1 MKHIQTIFFAL
12 ALALSPLAYASTYY
26 ASPNGNS
33 NGNSY
38 ATPCSFSDGLKKLS
52 MPGDTLY
59 LLGGQYDLGNTKLP
73 SISGDA
79 TANIVIS
86 GYPGELAILDFRTT
100 SYGTRGLQLTTNN
113 RYIHIK
119 DLTLRYSG
127 KNNLYNEGSYCTFE
141 RLDIYGSSDTGCQMK
156 KGGNNLIKN
165 VDSHDNFDYK
175 QMRTGENG
183 EELADFGGNADGF
196 ADKQFTGPG
205 NHYVG
210 CRAWN
215 NSDDGWDFFQRV
227 TDGNETI
234 IEDCICFQNGPT
246 SYNMTNHPRYNT
258 DRSWFDNRN
267 GTTITDRYGNTITIT
282 MAQYPNLGNGNG
294 FKLGGAKT
302 AHNVLI
308 HHCLSI
314 GNTVKGF
321 DQNSDGGVMKVY
333 NNTALLNG
341 QNYGFYNTECGTL
354 YIRNCVSI
362 SSLSEN
368 QLTVQRVVA
377 NDHNSWSA
385 GFSCSVA
392 DFQSVDTTLVLS
404 PRQPNG
410 ELAIMPLMRL
420 QNNSSLIDAGINVNL
435 PYCDAAPDL
444 GCYEKEGVWII
455 PDPEQPDT
463 TTEGPI
469 TGLDSIPEGFRKV
482 AFVTIPGSQEDVA
495 LLTYLL
501 RADSIGIQIR
511 DASDAS
517 VDYSSYDLIV
527 IGPAP
532 KSDAAGFS
540 PLKGY
545 NKPMLVLKPWLFKP
559 SVWNWGTAI
568 NTTDLSI
575 SVADATH
582 PIFSGLTLSNNQLQL
597 FSSCTSYAVTAMD
610 PWSNCTGITTL
621 ASPISKTS
629 ASTVA
634 EMHIGAN
641 MNGLTLT
648 EPMLMIGVSEYS
660 TANLTDDG
668 KQLILNGIYYLLNMQ
683 PRQPEEEEPSTNV
696 TNNSIQ
702 RATKIF
708 HNGRLIIIGA
718 DGRKYSVLGQIIE

>member
-1 MKHIQTIFFAL
+1 MKHIHILTLLVCLTVAPW
-12 ALALSPLAYASTYY
+12 ASASTYY
-26 ASPNGNS
+26 AAPNGNG

-38 ATPCSFSDGLKKLS
+38 ATPCSFSEGLKKLS

-215 NSDDGWDFFQRV
+215 NSDDGWDFYQRV

-545 NKPMLVLKPWLFKP
+545 NKPILVLKPWLFKP

-621 ASPISKTS
+621 ASPVSKTS

-634 EMHIGAN
+634 EMPIGAN

-668 KQLILNGIYYLLNMQ
+668 KQLILNGIYYMLNMQ

>member
-26 ASPNGNS
+26 ASPNGNG

-38 ATPCSFSDGLKKLS
+38 ATPCSFSEGLKKLS
-52 MPGDTLY
+52 LPGDTLY
-59 LLGGQYDLGNTKLP
+59 LLGGQYNLGNTKLP

-215 NSDDGWDFFQRV
+215 NSDDGWDFYQRV

-377 NDHNSWSA
+377 DDHNSWSA
-385 GFSCSVA
+385 GFSCTAA
-392 DFQSVDTTLVLS
+392 DFQSMDTSLTLY
-404 PRQPNG
+404 PRQADG
-410 ELAIMPLMRL
+410 ELAITPLMRL
-420 QNNSSLIDAGINVNL
+420 QTNSSLIDAGVNVSL
-435 PYCDAAPDL
+435 PFCNTAPDL
-444 GCYEKEGVWII
+444 GCYESDGNLVI
-455 PDPEQPDT
+455 PDPEEPD

-469 TGLDSIPEGFRKV
+469 TGLDTIPDGFRKV
-482 AFVTIPGSQEDVA
+482 AFITIPGSQEDVA
-495 LLTYLL
+495 LLHYLL
-501 RADSIGIQIR
+501 RADSIGIQVR
-511 DASDAS
+511 DARDAQ
-517 VDYSSYDLIV
+517 VDYSSYDLLV

-597 FSSCTSYAVTAMD
+597 FSSCSSYAVTAMD

-621 ASPISKTS
+621 ASPVSKIS

-634 EMHIGAN
+634 EMPIGAN

-668 KQLILNGIYYLLNMQ
+668 KQLILNGIYYMLNMQ

>member
-1 MKHIQTIFFAL
+1 MEHIQTIFFAL

-26 ASPNGNS
+26 ASPNGNG

-86 GYPGELAILDFRTT
+86 GYPRELAILDFRSTP
-100 SYGTRGLQLTTNN
+100 YGTRGLQLTTNN

-377 NDHNSWSA
+377 DDHNSWSA

-410 ELAIMPLMRL
+410 ELAITPLMRL

-559 SVWNWGTAI
+559 TVWNWGTAI

-582 PIFSGLTLSNNQLQL
+582 PIFNGLTLSNNQLQL
-597 FSSCTSYAVTAMD
+597 FSSCSSYAVTAMD

-621 ASPISKTS
+621 ASPVSKIS

-634 EMHIGAN
+634 EMPIGAN

-668 KQLILNGIYYLLNMQ
+668 KQLILNGIYYMLNMQ

>member
-26 ASPNGNS
+26 ASPNGNG

-52 MPGDTLY
+52 LPGDTLY
-59 LLGGQYDLGNTKLP
+59 LLGGQYNLGNTKLP
-73 SISGDA
+73 SISGNA

-86 GYPGELAILDFRTT
+86 GYPGELAILDFRSTP
-100 SYGTRGLQLTTNN
+100 YGTRGLQLTTNN

-215 NSDDGWDFFQRV
+215 NSDDGWDFYQRV

-377 NDHNSWSA
+377 DDHNSWSA
-385 GFSCSVA
+385 GFSCTVA

-404 PRQPNG
+404 SRQPNG

-597 FSSCTSYAVTAMD
+597 FSSCSSYAVTAMD

-621 ASPISKTS
+621 ASPVSKTS

-634 EMHIGAN
+634 EMPIGAN

-668 KQLILNGIYYLLNMQ
+668 KQLILNGIYYMLNMQ
-683 PRQPEEEEPSTNV
+683 PLQPEEEEPSTNV